1 MTPEEKKAR
10 ELGKHIFD
18 WGASMQGDNH
28 TIEKYRAERDK
39 AINQVAV
46 ALKEAYNEG
55 LERAKKVTCKYCDME
70 RPLIGD
76 VHVWQILICKDKK
89 GKLIYNPVQEDC
101 LATAIRKE
109 KR

>member
-10 ELGKHIFD
+10 EIVDEAREWLLNSSPGNTTFNKFWEPRI
-18 WGASMQGDNH
+18 AL
-28 TIEKYRAERDK
+28 
-39 AINQVAV
+39 AIQQ
-46 ALKEAYNEG
+46 AYNEG